1 MRGFACIF
9 FVVLVL
15 SVGVQLFEHVR
26 AEPAVLAVPDD
37 FSTIQEAI
45 NNAIDGDT
53 IFVKAGTY
61 YEHVFVNKSISLQ
74 GEDVRTTIID
84 GNDTGNVVYIVRN
97 DVNITGF
104 TIRNSGHRWNA
115 GIWLDSAPDSQIH
128 SNNITGNNYGVLL
141 YSSSPRVS
149 ILDNTI
155 ASNEFGVRVASGGSD
170 YLNVS
175 DNVVMNNRGYGVGL
189 MGPSIGSN
197 NATIA
202 NNLIMNNG
210 YGIALGPYYSKYNTI
225 SRNNIIM
232 NDCGLYI
239 EYSTENMIYSNN
251 FVDNVLQVYVHISRY
266 IANGI
271 PFITPSAN
279 AWDNGY
285 PSGGNYWSDYSGAD
299 AYKGFYQNETGS
311 DGVGDTPVVLERT
324 NKPVMF
330 PENNTDRYPLTAPWT
345 EILGPVGDVNGDDKV
360 DMKDIG
366 YVARRFMCLPGEGLW
381 DPGADL
387 NGDGRINMLDIGIAF
402 VARSARLRQDTSVN
416 TLPSI
421 AHVLS

>member
-1 MRGFACIF
+1 
-9 FVVLVL
+9 
-15 SVGVQLFEHVR
+15 VR

-45 NNAIDGDT
+45 NNAVDGDT

-74 GEDVRTTIID
+74 GEDVSTTIID
-84 GNDTGNVVYIVRN
+84 GNESGNVVYIVRN

-104 TIRNSGHRWNA
+104 TIRNSGQASAWSA
-115 GIWLDSAPDSQIH
+115 GIRLDSAPDSQIH

-155 ASNEFGVRVASGGSD
+155 ASNEFGVRVVNGGSG

-175 DNVVMNNRGYGVGL
+175 DNVVMNNRGYGIKL
-189 MGPSIGSN
+189 TGSTTGSH

-210 YGIALGPYYSKYNTI
+210 DGIYLGRNSNYNTI
-225 SRNNIIM
+225 SGNNIIM
-232 NDCGLYI
+232 STHGLYI
-239 EYSTENMIYSNN
+239 EYSTKNMIYSNN
-251 FVDNVLQVYVHISRY
+251 FVDNERWQAFAHIGYFDSTDGVHVIQ
-266 IANGI
+266 
-271 PFITPSAN
+271 PSVN

-299 AYKGFYQNETGS
+299 AYMGFYQNETGS
-311 DGVGDTPVVLERT
+311 DGIGDTPVIVEERPYPLLP
-324 NKPVMF
+324 NV
-330 PENNTDRYPLTAPWT
+330 DRYPLTAPWT
-345 EILGPVGDVNGDDKV
+345 EILGPVGDVNGDGKV

-387 NGDGRINMLDIGIAF
+387 NGDGRINMTDIGIAV
-402 VARSARLRQDTSVN
+402 VARRALAARHFGEHS
-416 TLPSI
+416 S
-421 AHVLS
+421 

>member
-1 MRGFACIF
+1 
-9 FVVLVL
+9 
-15 SVGVQLFEHVR
+15 VR
-26 AEPAVLAVPDD
+26 AEPAVLTVPDD

-53 IFVKAGTY
+53 IFVKTGTY
-61 YEHVFVNKSISLQ
+61 YEHVIVNKSISLQ

-84 GNDTGNVVYIVRN
+84 GNLTGNVVYIVWN

-104 TIRNSGHRWNA
+104 TIRNSGHASAWSA
-115 GIWLDSAPDSQIH
+115 GIRLDSAPDSQIY

-141 YSSSPRVS
+141 HSSSPRVS
-149 ILDNTI
+149 ILNNTI
-155 ASNEFGVRVASGGSD
+155 ASNGFGIRVLNGGSG

-175 DNVVMNNRGYGVGL
+175 NNVVMNNRGYGIKLTGNVT
-189 MGPSIGSN
+189 IGSHN
-197 NATIA
+197 ETIA

-210 YGIALGPYYSKYNTI
+210 DGIALDRYSNYNTI
-225 SRNNIIM
+225 SWNNIIM

-239 EYSTENMIYSNN
+239 EYSTKNMIHSNN
-251 FVDNVLQVYVHISRY
+251 FVDNIMPVNVHISY
-266 IANGI
+266 IQSPSGI
-271 PFITPSAN
+271 HVVNPSAN

-311 DGVGDTPVVLERT
+311 DGIGDTPVMLERT
-324 NKPVMF
+324 HKPALF

-345 EILGPVGDVNGDDKV
+345 EILGPVGDVNGDGKV

-366 YVARRFMCLPGEGLW
+366 YVARRVLCLPGEGLW
-381 DPGADL
+381 DSGADL
-387 NGDGRINMLDIGIAF
+387 NGDGRINMTDIGIAV
-402 VARSARLRQDTSVN
+402 VARRARLRQDTSVN